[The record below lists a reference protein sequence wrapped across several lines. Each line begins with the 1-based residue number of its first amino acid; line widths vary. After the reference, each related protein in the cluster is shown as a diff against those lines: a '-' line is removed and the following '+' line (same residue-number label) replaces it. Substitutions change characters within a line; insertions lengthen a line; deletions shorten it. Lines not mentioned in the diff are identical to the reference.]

1 MELPVNEA
9 ERLGALVNYGI
20 LDTAFEES
28 FDRIVRIAATVF
40 DVPVALVSLIDANRQ
55 WSKAMIGTDARE
67 TAREISFCTHAIL
80 DTDVLMVPDA
90 SRDERFAA
98 NPLVTGKPG
107 IRFYAGAPLLT
118 PDNYALGTVC
128 IFDRRVRRG
137 LDPHQRQVLQDLAAM
152 VMEMLEFRRCRRQW
166 ERQQIQR

>member
-1 MELPVNEA
+1 MELPPNEA
-9 ERLGALVNYGI
+9 ERLGTLVNYGI
-20 LDTAFEES
+20 LDTEFEES

-40 DVPVALVSLIDANRQ
+40 DVPVALVSLIDTNRQ

-107 IRFYAGAPLLT
+107 IRFYAGAPLILL
-118 PDNYALGTVC
+118 DGTC
-128 IFDRRVRRG
+128 IG
-137 LDPHQRQVLQDLAAM
+137 TLSLLDTRPRWFAASDIQLLEDLRDLA
-152 VMEMLEFRRCRRQW
+152 VSEI
-166 ERQQIQR
+166 ERDRMTTLTGTQSAGN